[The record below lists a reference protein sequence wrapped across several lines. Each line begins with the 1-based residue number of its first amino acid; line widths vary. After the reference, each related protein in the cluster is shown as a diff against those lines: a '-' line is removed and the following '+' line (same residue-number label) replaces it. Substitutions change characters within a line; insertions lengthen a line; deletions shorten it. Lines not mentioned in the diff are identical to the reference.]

1 MKQNSYI
8 HKWLKYILLLT
19 CVSTVCFMCSSCSS
33 DDNDSAPES
42 PASPEETEN
51 GIGTYRFRGI
61 EHQIA
66 TGVFSVDE
74 GGGITCILSPED
86 LSGES
91 ISTYFSIYLAGYWVG
106 EERNTVTNDMWKNID
121 YTFIYED
128 LKYYYSSYQE
138 VTGKIYIKRNTDT
151 NLTVSL
157 NLRLHDNVHFKADVT
172 ADLTKISS
180 RNAANNSADI
190 PQATRQCLQRIEKLK
205 NIK

>member
-1 MKQNSYI
+1 MKHNSYI
-8 HKWLKYILLLT
+8 NKWLKYILLLI
-19 CVSTVCFMCSSCSS
+19 CVSTVCLTWSSCSN
-33 DDNDSAPES
+33 DDNDGAPQS
-42 PASPEETEN
+42 PVPPEETGK

-66 TGVFSVDE
+66 TGIFSVDE
-74 GGGITCILSPED
+74 EGGITCILSPED
-86 LSGES
+86 LSGEN

-106 EERNTVTNDMWKNID
+106 EERNTVTDDMWKNID

-128 LKYYYSSYQE
+128 PKYYYSSYQE
-138 VTGKIYIKRNTDT
+138 VTGKIYIKRNTET

-172 ADLTKISS
+172 ADL
-180 RNAANNSADI
+180 
-190 PQATRQCLQRIEKLK
+190 PQATRHYLQRIEKRN